1 MTDNVKMDVTEL
13 EAGMYVCRLD
23 RPWLGTPYLIEG
35 VLIATQEDI
44 NELARHC
51 RHVYV
56 DMQRSAADIR
66 ARTTARPPLPRQQVA
81 TPARTEFHGNKRY
94 SDRHEV
100 DEELPA
106 ARDTLELAS
115 QLMDKVRSGIRDK
128 LKLDAAAIHQSVDAM
143 RESVIRNPDALL
155 LLTRLKRLGA
165 HEYDH
170 AVSVAA
176 HLLAFGR
183 HLGLPREELS
193 ILGLGGLLMN
203 IGYLQLPP
211 ELVSKRGTLTPAEHG
226 LLKQHVRLGAEIITR
241 SADFPEKV
249 AMITAQHHERE
260 DGTGYPLALHANQIH
275 PYGRMAA
282 IVNSYT
288 KQVFGRPG
296 AAPVTPLGAIRE
308 LRDLSRWGLNATLVE
323 QFAQCIGLF
332 PVGSLVELNSG
343 EVGIVLSH
351 SRLHRLRPRI
361 MIILDPRKVAYPTP
375 TVVDLRT
382 APTDAGGTQIEIARD
397 LEDGAYDIDPA
408 RYYL

>member
-13 EAGMYVCRLD
+13 KAGMYVCRLD

-35 VLIATQEDI
+35 VLITSQEDI
-44 NELARHC
+44 DELARHC

-56 DMQRSAADIR
+56 DMQRSAVEIR
-66 ARTTARPPLPRQQVA
+66 ERPTARQPSARHA
-81 TPARTEFHGNKRY
+81 TAPTRTVFHGNKRY
-94 SDRHEV
+94 TDRCEV
-100 DEELPA
+100 EQELPA
-106 ARDTLELAS
+106 AREALLHAS
-115 QLMDKVRSGIRDK
+115 QLMDKIRSGIRDK
-128 LKLDAAAIHQSVDAM
+128 LRLDAAAIHQSVDAM

-155 LLTRLKRLGA
+155 LLTRLKTMGS
-165 HEYDH
+165 HEYEH

-203 IGYLQLPP
+203 IGYLQIPP
-211 ELVSKRGTLTPAEHG
+211 ELASKRGTLTPAEHG
-226 LLKQHVRLGAEIITR
+226 LLKQHVRLGEEIVTR
-241 SADFPEKV
+241 SADFPGTV
-249 AMITAQHHERE
+249 ALIIAQHHERE
-260 DGTGYPLALHANQIH
+260 DGTGYPLGLHANQIH

-288 KQVFGRPG
+288 KQVFGRPD
-296 AAPVTPLGAIRE
+296 AAPVTPLTAILE

-361 MIILDPRKVAYPTP
+361 MVILDPRKAAYPTP
-375 TVVDLRT
+375 TLVDLHT
-382 APTDAGGTQIEIARD
+382 GPADAGGTPIEIVRG

>member
-1 MTDNVKMDVTEL
+1 MKDNLKIDVTEL

-35 VLIATQEDI
+35 VLITSQEDI
-44 NELARHC
+44 DELTRHS

-56 DMQRSAADIR
+56 DVQRSEARIRDRLIASKSLTRRDAAS
-66 ARTTARPPLPRQQVA
+66 ASTA
-81 TPARTEFHGNKRY
+81 FHGNEHYTDKC
-94 SDRHEV
+94 EV
-100 DEELPA
+100 EQELPA
-106 ARDTLELAS
+106 ARDALLLAS
-115 QLMDKVRSGIRDK
+115 QLMDNIRSGIRDK
-128 LKLDAAAIHQSVDAM
+128 LRLDAAAVHHSIEAM
-143 RESVIRNPDALL
+143 RDSVVRNPDALL
-155 LLTRLKRLGA
+155 LLTRLKTMGS
-165 HEYDH
+165 HDYEH

-203 IGYLQLPP
+203 IGYLGIPP
-211 ELVSKRGTLTPAEHG
+211 EITGKRGTPTPEEHA
-226 LLKQHVRLGAEIITR
+226 LLKQHVRLGEEIITQ
-241 SADFPEKV
+241 SSGFPDKV
-249 AMITAQHHERE
+249 ALIIGQHHERE
-260 DGTGYPLALHANQIH
+260 DGTGYPLGLHANQIH

-288 KQVFGRPG
+288 KLIFGRPDV
-296 AAPVTPLGAIRE
+296 APVTPLTAILE
-308 LRDLSRWGLNATLVE
+308 LRNLSRWGLNATLVE
-323 QFAQCIGLF
+323 QFAQCLGLF

-361 MIILDPRKVAYPTP
+361 MIILDPRKTAYATP

-382 APTDAGGTQIEIARD
+382 APSNAGGIQIEIVRA